1 MIRLLDETTVGQIA
15 AGEVVERPLSV
26 VKELVENSLDAG
38 ATRIAVTVARGGLE
52 SIEVADDGAGISQAE
67 LALAFARHATSK
79 LTRAED
85 LERIASLGFRG
96 EGLASIA
103 AVARVRLIS
112 RRAAEDVAHA
122 VDAHAG
128 IVGPAEPVAA
138 PPGTRVVVRE
148 LFGNVPVR
156 REYVRTPAAEF
167 ARISSFLAT
176 LALGYPEVT
185 FSLAHDGR
193 ATFVFPASALEQ
205 RLAHVFGTTESRAL
219 LALGEARGAGSLV
232 EARSAGSLGEA
243 QSFAR
248 SLGRVH
254 GYISTPGV
262 DRSDRRL
269 QLLFVNGRLLRS
281 TQLAGAWSAGY
292 ATYALA
298 NRQPFGVLFLEIPAE
313 HVDPNVHPTKSD
325 VRFRRPEA
333 VHDLV
338 RRAIR
343 ATLGAQAGERLR
355 EAVSFA
361 PSLGLNGGSTLSAS
375 GRSGAVV
382 FDFNRATED
391 VGREPAGEV
400 AAAGAAASL
409 AVAPERLK
417 ILAQLDETFVLATD
431 GRALVLVDQ
440 HAAHER
446 VAFEAIVER
455 AERGASVNE
464 PLLLPYTIELGPDE
478 AERFERSRAT
488 LAAGG
493 LEAEPFGERSY
504 RIIATPAGY
513 GARAFDLRGF
523 IADLG
528 EDVPGL
534 DARERVWASLAC
546 HSVTRAGERL
556 EHAEMTALLARLA
569 RCANPMH
576 CPHGRPTIVRIE
588 AEAIARLFKRA

>member
-38 ATRIAVTVARGGLE
+38 ATRIAVTIARGGLD
-52 SIEVADDGAGISQAE
+52 SIEVVDDGAGISPGE

-103 AVARVRLIS
+103 AVARVRLVS
-112 RRAAEDVAHA
+112 RRAAEDIAYA

-128 IVGPAEPVAA
+128 SVGAAEPAAA

-148 LFGNVPVR
+148 LFANVPVR

-205 RLAHVFGTTESRAL
+205 RLAHVFGAAESRAL
-219 LALGEARGAGSLV
+219 IPLGALVA
-232 EARSAGSLGEA
+232 LGEA
-243 QSFAR
+243 QSVAGP
-248 SLGRVH
+248 LGRVR

-262 DRSDRRL
+262 DRADRRL

-343 ATLGAQAGERLR
+343 TTLGAQASERLR

-361 PSLGLNGGSTLSAS
+361 PSLGANGGPSLSAN
-375 GRSGAVV
+375 GGPEAGG
-382 FDFNRATED
+382 FDFSGTAEHF
-391 VGREPAGEV
+391 GGAGAAAGAGAAGAV
-400 AAAGAAASL
+400 AAAG
-409 AVAPERLK
+409 VAPEGLK

-431 GRALVLVDQ
+431 GHALVLVDQ

-478 AERFERSRAT
+478 AERFERSRET

-504 RIIATPAGY
+504 RVLATPAGY
-513 GARAFDLRGF
+513 GARAFDVRGF

-528 EDVPGL
+528 EEIPGL

>member
-1 MIRLLDETTVGQIA
+1 
-15 AGEVVERPLSV
+15 
-26 VKELVENSLDAG
+26 
-38 ATRIAVTVARGGLE
+38 
-52 SIEVADDGAGISQAE
+52 
-67 LALAFARHATSK
+67 
-79 LTRAED
+79 
-85 LERIASLGFRG
+85 
-96 EGLASIA
+96 
-103 AVARVRLIS
+103 
-112 RRAAEDVAHA
+112 
-122 VDAHAG
+122 
-128 IVGPAEPVAA
+128 
-138 PPGTRVVVRE
+138 
-148 LFGNVPVR
+148 
-156 REYVRTPAAEF
+156 
-167 ARISSFLAT
+167 
-176 LALGYPEVT
+176 
-185 FSLAHDGR
+185 
-193 ATFVFPASALEQ
+193 
-205 RLAHVFGTTESRAL
+205 
-219 LALGEARGAGSLV
+219 
-232 EARSAGSLGEA
+232 
-243 QSFAR
+243 
-248 SLGRVH
+248 VH

-262 DRSDRRL
+262 DRADRRL

-292 ATYALA
+292 ATYTLA

-343 ATLGAQAGERLR
+343 STLGAQAGERLR

-361 PSLGLNGGSTLSAS
+361 PSLGTNGAGPSLSAN
-375 GRSGAVV
+375 GAEVAGFDFSGAADNVEG
-382 FDFNRATED
+382 ATAAF
-391 VGREPAGEV
+391 GAG
-400 AAAGAAASL
+400 AAGASVATG
-409 AVAPERLK
+409 VAPEQLQ

-431 GRALVLVDQ
+431 GSALVLVDQ

-455 AERGASVNE
+455 AGRGASVNE

-504 RIIATPAGY
+504 RVTATPAGY